1 MKAALWLLH
10 TVILAQS
17 LAGEFLTTN
26 LQNEGE
32 GSLRQ
37 AIISANASSGTNT
50 IRFSVDGTINVQ
62 AELPFILG
70 HIIFLGRGPER
81 TLISGENRT
90 NSSSLFHINAGASA
104 TFQGLTIKDAV
115 SMLPGAAIHNSGRVT
130 LENCL
135 ITNHQAI
142 DQGGAI
148 YNLGQLVC
156 LSSTICSN
164 SVVGKRGTNIITAGG
179 GGAFKGTGG
188 GLHVAGGSV
197 VMTNCTLSANVATGG
212 RGGDNLDTD
221 GGGGGGGGGE
231 GSGGGIYV
239 ASGTLTLVNVTVTQN
254 HAVGG
259 LGGNGSGGGGFGGSG
274 VSRGGGL
281 FNDQGTIRLFNT
293 IIAENSA
300 NAWIDVGRSVGG
312 YESLGNNLVGKL
324 ATNQV
329 GSNWWV
335 SSDLINIPSDLEPLA
350 DYGGPTLTHRLLATS
365 PAINAGGNLAGSAP
379 ILDQRG
385 AIRPQGRGFDIG
397 AVEFGKIL
405 QTLTFPPLTDKVYG
419 DASFGV
425 NAESS
430 SELPVEFSVVNNL
443 HATESSSIITIT
455 GAGLVTVE
463 AVQPGDENYFPT
475 TTNQIFMVKKA
486 PLTLAVES
494 LKRPFAQPNPTLQ
507 INYSGF
513 QRGETNSVLDVQ
525 PEISTT
531 ANVASPVGI
540 YPISLSGGV
549 DNNYELQGYSVGTL
563 TIVPAAQTL
572 TFNTIAP
579 KTYGDVFAPLASA
592 SSGLPV
598 TFAVESGPAISSG
611 SLGSTL
617 TITDLGD
624 VTIRAT
630 QSGNSNFLPAT
641 SVLRTFTVTKAPL
654 VVAAVNVTVL
664 FGSTNPALQMTY
676 SGFKLGETTSVLDV
690 LPKATTTA
698 TVNSSVGTYPITIA
712 GGSDDHYILQGRS
725 PATLTIVPQT
735 QTIVFNPISAKTYGD
750 IFTMSAVS
758 QSGLPVSFSVENGP
772 AISSGLNGSTI
783 TVTNVGVVTVKA
795 SQPGDANHSPA
806 TPTQQTFTVNKA
818 PLTLTADNLT
828 KTFGQPNPPF
838 QINYSGFKLGETK
851 SVLDTQPTSS
861 TSATVGSS
869 VGVYP
874 ITVTGGL
881 DKHYIVEVSAPA
893 TLTITPA
900 TQVIEFNPIPTQT
913 YGNVLTLSVVSSS
926 ALPVSLV
933 VNNGPAVSSGPNGSI
948 LTITNLGIVTIRA
961 TQAGNSNFLP
971 ATPTNQTFVVNK
983 TPLTVAAVDV
993 DVPFGSTNPPLQMT
1007 YSGFK
1012 LGETTSVLDVLPK
1025 ATTTAT
1031 VNSPVG
1037 TYPITI
1043 VGGSDDHYILQG
1055 HSPATLTI
1063 LPETQTIAFN
1073 PISAKTY
1080 GDIFTVSAM
1089 SQSGLPVS
1097 FSVENGPAISSG
1109 LNGSTIKVTNVGVVT
1124 IKASQRGDA
1133 NHSPATPTQQT
1144 FTVNK
1149 APLIL
1154 TADNLTKTFGQ
1165 PNPSFQI
1172 SYSGFKLGE
1181 TKSVLDTQP
1190 LVSTIATTTSPVGN
1204 YSILISAGSD
1214 DHYQVTVQNGTLAI
1228 TRPNPPPTV
1237 TLVNLTN
1244 GMVYI
1249 QPIDLPLVL
1258 ETLDPGSS
1266 VTKVEVWRGDVKI
1279 GSTTTTPY
1287 FVTWTNVPAGTNI
1300 IVAKA
1305 TYGDGATSVSQTV
1318 RITVLKEVP
1327 FVATAVDTNSLFFR
1341 QTGLFQQTVTLT
1353 NPTPSEIAGVRLL
1366 INNLPVNARV
1376 ENATGKTN
1384 GVHFIQHDLPL
1395 PPGKSVDLRVEYY
1408 VPTRAVPNP
1417 TFSTQLMSGQPS
1429 IVPTGTPLDILR
1441 ALVFQNQ
1448 GYLVEFETE
1457 LCKTYFIQYSPDLKT
1472 WKTAW
1477 PSVTGN
1483 CAKIQWIDTGPPK
1496 TESNPILGPRR
1507 FYRIISIP

>member
-10 TVILAQS
+10 TVILGQS

-37 AIISANASSGTNT
+37 AMISANASSGTNT

-62 AELPFILG
+62 AELPLILG

-81 TLISGENRT
+81 TLISVGNRT
-90 NSSSLFHINAGASA
+90 NSSSLFHISAGASA

-115 SMLPGAAIHNSGRVT
+115 SMVPGAAIHNSGRVT

-164 SVVGKRGTNIITAGG
+164 SVVGKRGTNIVTAGG

-259 LGGNGSGGGGFGGSG
+259 LGGNGSGGGGFGGNG

-300 NAWIDVGRSVGG
+300 NASIDVGRSVGG

-397 AVEFGKIL
+397 AVEFGKIV

-463 AVQPGDENYFPT
+463 AVQPGDENHFPT

-494 LKRPFAQPNPTLQ
+494 LTRPFAQPNPTLQ

-540 YPISLSGGV
+540 YLISLSGGV

-579 KTYGDVFAPLASA
+579 KTYGDVFAPLAIA

-598 TFAVESGPAISSG
+598 TFGVESGPAISSG

-654 VVAAVNVTVL
+654 VVV
-664 FGSTNPALQMTY
+664 
-676 SGFKLGETTSVLDV
+676 
-690 LPKATTTA
+690 
-698 TVNSSVGTYPITIA
+698 
-712 GGSDDHYILQGRS
+712 
-725 PATLTIVPQT
+725 
-735 QTIVFNPISAKTYGD
+735 
-750 IFTMSAVS
+750 
-758 QSGLPVSFSVENGP
+758 
-772 AISSGLNGSTI
+772 
-783 TVTNVGVVTVKA
+783 
-795 SQPGDANHSPA
+795 
-806 TPTQQTFTVNKA
+806 
-818 PLTLTADNLT
+818 
-828 KTFGQPNPPF
+828 
-838 QINYSGFKLGETK
+838 
-851 SVLDTQPTSS
+851 
-861 TSATVGSS
+861 
-869 VGVYP
+869 
-874 ITVTGGL
+874 
-881 DKHYIVEVSAPA
+881 
-893 TLTITPA
+893 
-900 TQVIEFNPIPTQT
+900 
-913 YGNVLTLSVVSSS
+913 
-926 ALPVSLV
+926 
-933 VNNGPAVSSGPNGSI
+933 
-948 LTITNLGIVTIRA
+948 
-961 TQAGNSNFLP
+961 
-971 ATPTNQTFVVNK
+971 
-983 TPLTVAAVDV
+983 AVDV

-1063 LPETQTIAFN
+1063 LPETQTITFN

-1080 GDIFTVSAM
+1080 GDIFTVSAV

-1109 LNGSTIKVTNVGVVT
+1109 LNGSTITVTNVGVVT
-1124 IKASQRGDA
+1124 IKASQTGDT

-1165 PNPSFQI
+1165 PNPPFQI
-1172 SYSGFKLGE
+1172 TYFGFKLGE

-1228 TRPNPPPTV
+1228 TEPNPPPTV
-1237 TLVNLTN
+1237 TIVNTTN

-1318 RITVLKEVP
+1318 QITVLKEVP

-1353 NPTPSEIAGVRLL
+1353 NPTPSEIAGVQLL

-1384 GVHFIQHDLPL
+1384 GVHFIQHDLPI
-1395 PPGKSVDLRVEYY
+1395 PPGKSVDLRLEYY

-1417 TFSTQLMSGQPS
+1417 TFSTQLISGQPS

-1457 LCKTYFIQYSPDLKT
+1457 LCKTYFIQYSPDLKI

-1477 PSVTGN
+1477 PSITGN
-1483 CAKIQWIDTGPPK
+1483 CTKIQWIDTGPPK